1 MVSNGKC
8 DVGASKITS
17 EILEI
22 VANLPKSVEALTGI
36 DISKVSDIKSETL
49 FWLNYVDMNCTSDV
63 RIFGWILLWNLLR
76 IKGSDFSI
84 HELVLTLFIT
94 SWIDLIHNTRF
105 LCMRLKT
112 DVTWFLRGRASD
124 KIILPIEEI
133 MVEFVYS
140 RQQLNENLFP

>member
-49 FWLNYVDMNCTSDV
+49 FWLNYVDVNCTSDV
-63 RIFGWILLWNLLR
+63 LHFW
-76 IKGSDFSI
+76 
-84 HELVLTLFIT
+84 
-94 SWIDLIHNTRF
+94 
-105 LCMRLKT
+105 LKFCCKT
-112 DVTWFLRGRASD
+112 
-124 KIILPIEEI
+124 
-133 MVEFVYS
+133 Y
-140 RQQLNENLFP
+140 